1 MLQDELTKQR
11 RDVLEEKNKL
21 QRKLWRTEKIVM
33 KKVEI
38 ITQMKA
44 EIATLKAD
52 NDRFKQTRTYL
63 SSSKKRGASKKKK
76 KKPKIKDSVEK
87 MEVTTPMPMN
97 GIDLMKAMTA
107 WSW

>member
-1 MLQDELTKQR
+1 
-11 RDVLEEKNKL
+11 
-21 QRKLWRTEKIVM
+21 
-33 KKVEI
+33 
-38 ITQMKA
+38 MKA
-44 EIATLKAD
+44 EIATLKSD

-97 GIDLMKAMTA
+97 GIDLMKPMTA
-107 WSW
+107 